1 MAAIDW
7 KIMKLRRKLRR
18 RKERKVLE
26 TAKAILKKGTLVM
39 FLIGAAVIFTG
50 AYTGTQR
57 LVEDEYTVQE
67 NDTLWNI
74 SEAYM
79 EKNTGGRRYILE
91 FIEGIKEL
99 NPWILEIKGQIHP
112 GDRLRINYWVK
123 E

>member
-1 MAAIDW
+1 MTAIDW

-18 RKERKVLE
+18 RKERKLLE
-26 TAKAILKKGTLVM
+26 TAKGILTKGALVALLIGGAAIL
-39 FLIGAAVIFTG
+39 TG

-67 NDTLWNI
+67 DDTLWSI

-79 EKNTGGRRYILE
+79 EKNTGGRHYILE
-91 FIEGIKEL
+91 FIEGVKEL
-99 NPWILEIKGQIHP
+99 NPWLLETKGQIHP